1 MVTYSS
7 LVTLRSL
14 PLWMRQHKALHDP
27 LPIPSLTRGTRTPRS
42 ETSALVQAPSQR
54 SLRYIPIPRRGLAIL
69 AGRGTPRGLCIQ
81 RCLRLW
87 SCTHKGFN
95 SPPRSYL
102 SCHPRRHPAAE
113 ATGSLSLHMGPPA
126 TSRHYP
132 RHRHPRY
139 RRHRYLMFSRYPWE
153 RRGPFRAHLD
163 SHLDCGVQRGIW
175 FGTL

>member
-1 MVTYSS
+1 
-7 LVTLRSL
+7 
-14 PLWMRQHKALHDP
+14 MRQHRTLHDP
-27 LPIPSLTRGTRTPRS
+27 LTIPSLTRGIRTPRA
-42 ETSALVQAPSQR
+42 ETSAPVQAPSQR
-54 SLRYIPIPRRGLAIL
+54 SLRYIPILRRDPTIL

-81 RCLRLW
+81 RHPRPW

-102 SCHPRRHPAAE
+102 SCHPRRHPVVE

-132 RHRHPRY
+132 RYRRHRYPRY
-139 RRHRYLMFSRYPWE
+139 RRHRYLMSSRYPWE
-153 RRGPFRAHLD
+153 RRGPFRAPLDGHLA
-163 SHLDCGVQRGIW
+163 CGLQRWIL